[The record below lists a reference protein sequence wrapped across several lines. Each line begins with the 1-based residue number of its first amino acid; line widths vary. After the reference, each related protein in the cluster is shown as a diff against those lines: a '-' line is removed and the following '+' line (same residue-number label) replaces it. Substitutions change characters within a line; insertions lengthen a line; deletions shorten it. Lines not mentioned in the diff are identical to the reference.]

1 MILMSNINENL
12 DYIGTIED
20 ISEEKKEYMELELL
34 LTEELYNEN
43 QKKIEDL
50 QKKEEKNKNDILLI
64 LLGLIKGVELTD
76 DLLNVDK
83 TTANKLIKNINKEI
97 DKICNNEIISEKSNI
112 NNILN
117 EVIDYSYD
125 FNNYLMSEGNSDYK
139 TTKLNNKI
147 KKDILNEKINKKTH
161 EDRITDNKK
170 NLFKNIKEDINN
182 FIMGIVTLDLL
193 KRKINVNLDI
203 NKFNT
208 DRLIIDQIS
217 RKISQAKKQW
227 SKDNNSDKKA
237 WISILCSTTCDTCKS
252 LHGKIFDSSFNDF
265 EPPLHIYCKCYWYY
279 LPKEYTDL
287 KGKDISWEN
296 FLEWEGEDK

>member
-1 MILMSNINENL
+1 MSNINENL

-76 DLLNVDK
+76 DVLNVDK

-193 KRKINVNLDI
+193 KRKSII
-203 NKFNT
+203 NK
-208 DRLIIDQIS
+208 LL
-217 RKISQAKKQW
+217 KKN
-227 SKDNNSDKKA
+227 K
-237 WISILCSTTCDTCKS
+237 CK
-252 LHGKIFDSSFNDF
+252 FR
-265 EPPLHIYCKCYWYY
+265 Y
-279 LPKEYTDL
+279 
-287 KGKDISWEN
+287 
-296 FLEWEGEDK
+296 